1 MEKAVLD
8 LTDCKYLL
16 EMHERIKTELKLP
29 SYYGRN
35 WDAFW
40 DSLTYE
46 STVDYVEIYG
56 EHTMPKDLQPSL
68 EKMHEILQA
77 VKQKREELG
86 WEFDYK
92 IID

>member
-1 MEKAVLD
+1 MEKVILD

-16 EMHERIKTELKLP
+16 EMHERMKSVLQFP

-35 WDAFW
+35 RDAFY

-46 STVDYVEIYG
+46 SPVDYAEILG

-68 EKMHEILQA
+68 AKMHETLQA
-77 VKQKREELG
+77 VKQKRTELG